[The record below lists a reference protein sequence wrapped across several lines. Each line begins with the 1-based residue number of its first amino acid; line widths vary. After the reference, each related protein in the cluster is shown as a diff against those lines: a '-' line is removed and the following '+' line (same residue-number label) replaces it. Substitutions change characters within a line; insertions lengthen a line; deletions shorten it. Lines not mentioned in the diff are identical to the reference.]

1 MTNLCILDL
10 ARYSLLSGDE
20 SESTGQRCANRCW
33 PVISSYPAG
42 LFTLV
47 CGVDWLWFDKQ
58 QSGV

>member
-1 MTNLCILDL
+1 MTNLYILDL

-47 CGVDWLWFDKQ
+47 CGVDWLWF
-58 QSGV
+58 